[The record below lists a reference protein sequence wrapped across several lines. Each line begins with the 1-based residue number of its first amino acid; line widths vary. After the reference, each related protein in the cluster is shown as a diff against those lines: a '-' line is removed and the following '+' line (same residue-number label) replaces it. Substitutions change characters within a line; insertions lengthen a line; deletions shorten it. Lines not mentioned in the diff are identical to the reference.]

1 VAERLT
7 DQIAGPV
14 PDTTWR
20 PKSSPAGLLGLGAA
34 LALAVAAAASGLFA
48 IRQPV
53 GFAMFL
59 GLLVGFVCGAIA
71 VVFLVFT
78 IGYFRMRYRFGPD
91 GLSINWMGRQEL
103 VGYDRIEGIFAG
115 QRLGQAMRVPGVN
128 WPGFHVGVG
137 RTRVMGFV
145 RYFVTTG
152 DLTDIVL
159 IVTPDVTIAVSPGDT
174 DGFRRDLI
182 GRVEASE
189 SAEPSFLAAAAA
201 EARPA
206 PSPLRDVTLA
216 ATLLAALAVLALC
229 VLYIS
234 VRWASIGDTL
244 TMQFTREGQPLV
256 VGLREDIFKLP
267 GIGAAILIA
276 NLGIGLSIYARE
288 RAAARMLWSISV
300 IVQVLVLVAT
310 ARILH

>member
-1 VAERLT
+1 M
-7 DQIAGPV
+7 

-34 LALAVAAAASGLFA
+34 LFLGLAALASGLFA

-59 GLLVGFVCGAIA
+59 GLLVGFVCGALAI
-71 VVFLVFT
+71 LVLVLT
-78 IGYFRMRYRFGPD
+78 IGYFLMRYRFEPA
-91 GLSINWMGRQEL
+91 GLAVNWLGRREL
-103 VGYDRIEGIFAG
+103 IAYDRVDGIFAG
-115 QRLGQAMRVPGVN
+115 QRLGQAMRVRGLN

-152 DLTDIVL
+152 DLNEIAL
-159 IVTPDVTIAVSPGDT
+159 IVTPDVTFALSPADAA
-174 DGFRRDLI
+174 GFRRELI
-182 GRVEASE
+182 ERVEASE
-189 SAEPSFLAAAAA
+189 QASSPRCHVGESA

-206 PSPLRDVTLA
+206 SSPLRDVTLA
-216 ATLLAALAVLALC
+216 ATILASIAVIVLTGLYIGARWSGIPDVLPMQFSRDGTVLA
-229 VLYIS
+229 Y
-234 VRWASIGDTL
+234 
-244 TMQFTREGQPLV
+244 GQ
-256 VGLREDIFKLP
+256 REDIFKLP

-288 RAAARMLWSISV
+288 RAAARMLWAISV
-300 IVQVLVLVAT
+300 VVQVLMMVAT

>member
-1 VAERLT
+1 
-7 DQIAGPV
+7 V

-20 PKSSPAGLLGLGAA
+20 PRSSPAGFLGLGAA
-34 LALAVAAAASGLFA
+34 LALALAAIASGLFA

-59 GLLVGFVCGAIA
+59 GLLVGFVCGALA
-71 VVFLVFT
+71 VLVLVLAV
-78 IGYFRMRYRFGPD
+78 GYFRLRYRFQPD
-91 GLSINWMGRQEL
+91 GLVITWLGRREII
-103 VGYDRIEGIFAG
+103 GYDRVDGIFAG
-115 QRLGQAMRVPGVN
+115 QRLGQAMRVRGLN

-152 DLTDIVL
+152 DLNEIAL
-159 IVTPDVTIAVSPGDT
+159 IVTPDVTFAVSPADGA
-174 DGFRRDLI
+174 GFRRELI
-182 GRVEASE
+182 GRVEASD
-189 SAEPSFLAAAAA
+189 SAAPSFLAT
-201 EARPA
+201 ETSERPSS

-216 ATLLAALAVLALC
+216 ATVLTSIAILVLC
-229 VLYIS
+229 GLYIS
-234 VRWASIGDTL
+234 VRWAAIPDVL
-244 TMQFTREGQPLV
+244 AMQFSRDGTILAYGQ
-256 VGLREDIFKLP
+256 REDIFKLP

-300 IVQVLVLVAT
+300 IVQILVLVAT

>member
-1 VAERLT
+1 
-7 DQIAGPV
+7 V

-20 PKSSPAGLLGLGAA
+20 PRSSPAGFLGLGAA
-34 LALAVAAAASGLFA
+34 LALALAAIASGLFA

-59 GLLVGFVCGAIA
+59 GLLVGFVCGALA
-71 VVFLVFT
+71 VLVLVLT
-78 IGYFRMRYRFGPD
+78 VGYFRLRYRFEPA
-91 GLSINWMGRQEL
+91 GLVINWLGRKEII
-103 VGYDRIEGIFAG
+103 GYDRVDGIFAG
-115 QRLGQAMRVPGVN
+115 QRLGQAMRVRGLN

-152 DLTDIVL
+152 DLNEIAL
-159 IVTPDVTIAVSPGDT
+159 IVTPDVTFAVSPADAA
-174 DGFRRDLI
+174 GFRRELI

-189 SAEPSFLAAAAA
+189 SAEPTFLTN
-201 EARPA
+201 EPSSSTPAR
-206 PSPLRDVTLA
+206 SPLRDVTLA
-216 ATLLAALAVLALC
+216 ATVLASIAVLA
-229 VLYIS
+229 VTALYIS
-234 VRWASIGDTL
+234 VRWASIPDVL
-244 TMQFTREGQPLV
+244 AMQFSRDGTILAYGQ
-256 VGLREDIFKLP
+256 REDIFKLP

-300 IVQVLVLVAT
+300 VVQVLVLVAT

>member
-1 VAERLT
+1 M
-7 DQIAGPV
+7 

-20 PKSSPAGLLGLGAA
+20 PKSSPAGFLGLGAA
-34 LALAVAAAASGLFA
+34 LTLALAAGASALFA

-59 GLLVGFVCGAIA
+59 GLLVGFVCGALA
-71 VVFLVFT
+71 VVVLVFT
-78 IGYFRMRYRFGPD
+78 VGFFRLRYRFGPD
-91 GLSINWMGRQEL
+91 GLAINWLGRKE
-103 VGYDRIEGIFAG
+103 VIGYDRVDGIFAG
-115 QRLGQAMRVPGVN
+115 QRLGQAMRVRGLN

-152 DLTDIVL
+152 DLNEIAL
-159 IVTPDVTIAVSPGDT
+159 IVTPDVTYAVSPADVA
-174 DGFRRDLI
+174 GFRRELI
-182 GRVEASE
+182 ERVEASE
-189 SAEPSFLAAAAA
+189 SAEPSFLANESSEPVAT
-201 EARPA
+201 
-206 PSPLRDVTLA
+206 PSPLRDVTLFG
-216 ATLLAALAVLALC
+216 TILGSLAILALC
-229 VLYIS
+229 GLYIS
-234 VRWASIGDTL
+234 LRWASIPEVL
-244 TMQFTREGQPLV
+244 AMQFSRDGAILAYGQ
-256 VGLREDIFKLP
+256 REDIFKLP

-300 IVQVLVLVAT
+300 VVQVLVLVAT

>member
-1 VAERLT
+1 
-7 DQIAGPV
+7 V

-20 PKSSPAGLLGLGAA
+20 PKSSPAGFLGLGAA
-34 LALAVAAAASGLFA
+34 LALALAATTSALFA

-59 GLLVGFVCGAIA
+59 GLLVGFVCGALA
-71 VVFLVFT
+71 VLVLVLT
-78 IGYFRMRYRFGPD
+78 VGYFRLRYRFEPA
-91 GLSINWMGRQEL
+91 GLVVNWLGRREII
-103 VGYDRIEGIFAG
+103 GYDRVDGIFAG
-115 QRLGQAMRVPGVN
+115 QRLGQAMRVRGLN

-152 DLTDIVL
+152 DLNEIAL
-159 IVTPDVTIAVSPGDT
+159 IVTPDVTFALSPADAA
-174 DGFRRDLI
+174 GFRRELI

-189 SAEPSFLAAAAA
+189 MGASTGVSSDDS
-201 EARPA
+201 EARPH

-216 ATLLAALAVLALC
+216 ATILASIAVIVLTG
-229 VLYIS
+229 LYIGA
-234 VRWASIGDTL
+234 RWSGIPDVL
-244 TMQFTREGQPLV
+244 PMQFSRDGTILAYGQ
-256 VGLREDIFKLP
+256 REDIFKLP

-276 NLGIGLSIYARE
+276 NLGIGLAIYARE
-288 RAAARMLWSISV
+288 RAAARMLWAISIV
-300 IVQVLVLVAT
+300 VQVLMMVAT

>member
-1 VAERLT
+1 
-7 DQIAGPV
+7 V

-20 PKSSPAGLLGLGAA
+20 PRSSPAGFLGLGAA
-34 LALAVAAAASGLFA
+34 LTLALAAVASGLFA

-59 GLLVGFVCGAIA
+59 GLLVGFVCGALA
-71 VVFLVFT
+71 VLVLVLT
-78 IGYFRMRYRFGPD
+78 VGYFRLRYRFEPA
-91 GLSINWMGRQEL
+91 GLAINWLGRREII
-103 VGYDRIEGIFAG
+103 GYDRVDGIFAG
-115 QRLGQAMRVPGVN
+115 QRLGQAMRVRGLN
-128 WPGFHVGVG
+128 WPGFHIGVG

-152 DLTDIVL
+152 DLNEIAL
-159 IVTPDVTIAVSPGDT
+159 IVTPDVTFAVSPADGP
-174 DGFRRDLI
+174 GFRRELI
-182 GRVEASE
+182 SRVEASD
-189 SAEPSFLAAAAA
+189 SAEPSFLSN
-201 EARPA
+201 EAVEKPPT

-216 ATLLAALAVLALC
+216 ATVLASIAILALC
-229 VLYIS
+229 GLYIS
-234 VRWASIGDTL
+234 LRWASIPDVL
-244 TMQFTREGQPLV
+244 AMQFSRDGAILAYGQ
-256 VGLREDIFKLP
+256 REDIFKLP

-300 IVQVLVLVAT
+300 VVQVLVLVAT

>member
-1 VAERLT
+1 M
-7 DQIAGPV
+7 

-34 LALAVAAAASGLFA
+34 TFLGLAALASGLFA

-59 GLLVGFVCGAIA
+59 GLLVGFVCGALAILI
-71 VVFLVFT
+71 LVLT
-78 IGYFRMRYRFGPD
+78 TGYFLMRYRFEPT
-91 GLSINWMGRQEL
+91 GLTVNWLGRREL
-103 VGYDRIEGIFAG
+103 IAYDRVDGIFAG
-115 QRLGQAMRVPGVN
+115 QRLGQAMRVRGLN

-152 DLTDIVL
+152 DLNEIAL
-159 IVTPDVTIAVSPGDT
+159 IVTPDVTFALSPADAA
-174 DGFRRDLI
+174 GFRRELI
-182 GRVEASE
+182 ARVEASDLG
-189 SAEPSFLAAAAA
+189 PSLAAPS
-201 EARPA
+201 EASEPRPA

-216 ATLLAALAVLALC
+216 ATTLASLAVIVLTG
-229 VLYIS
+229 LYIGA
-234 VRWASIGDTL
+234 RWSAIPDVL
-244 TMQFTREGQPLV
+244 AMQFSRDGTILAYGQ
-256 VGLREDIFKLP
+256 REDVFRLP

-276 NLGIGLSIYARE
+276 NLGIGLAIYARE
-288 RAAARMLWSISV
+288 RAAARMLWAVSV
-300 IVQVLVLVAT
+300 VVQVLMMVAT

>member
-1 VAERLT
+1 M
-7 DQIAGPV
+7 

-34 LALAVAAAASGLFA
+34 LFLALAALASGLFA

-59 GLLVGFVCGAIA
+59 GLLVGFVCGALAILL
-71 VVFLVFT
+71 LVLT
-78 IGYFRMRYRFGPD
+78 VGYFRMRYRFEPT
-91 GLSINWMGRQEL
+91 GLAVNWLGRREHIA
-103 VGYDRIEGIFAG
+103 YDRVDGIFTG
-115 QRLGQAMRVPGVN
+115 QRLGQAMRVRGLN

-152 DLTDIVL
+152 DLNEIAL
-159 IVTPDVTIAVSPGDT
+159 IVTPDVTFALSPADAA
-174 DGFRRDLI
+174 GFRRELI

-189 SAEPSFLAAAAA
+189 VGGPAALPADSTKSAAP
-201 EARPA
+201 
-206 PSPLRDVTLA
+206 PSPLRDVTLG
-216 ATLLAALAVLALC
+216 ATILASIAVIVLTG
-229 VLYIS
+229 LYIGA
-234 VRWASIGDTL
+234 RWSAIPDVL
-244 TMQFTREGQPLV
+244 PMQFSRDGAILAYGQ
-256 VGLREDIFKLP
+256 REDIFKLP

-276 NLGIGLSIYARE
+276 NLGIGLAIYARE
-288 RAAARMLWSISV
+288 QAAARMLWSISV
-300 IVQVLVLVAT
+300 VVQVLMMVAT

>member
-1 VAERLT
+1 M
-7 DQIAGPV
+7 

-34 LALAVAAAASGLFA
+34 LFLTLAALASALFA

-59 GLLVGFVCGAIA
+59 GLLVGFVCGALAILL
-71 VVFLVFT
+71 LVLT
-78 IGYFRMRYRFGPD
+78 IGYFRMRYRFEPA
-91 GLSINWMGRQEL
+91 GLTVNWLGRREL
-103 VGYDRIEGIFAG
+103 IEYERVDGIFAG
-115 QRLGQAMRVPGVN
+115 QRLGQAMRVRGLN

-152 DLTDIVL
+152 DLNEIAL
-159 IVTPDVTIAVSPGDT
+159 IVTPDVTFALSPADAA
-174 DGFRRDLI
+174 GFRRELI

-189 SAEPSFLAAAAA
+189 MGVSAGVSSDDA
-201 EARPA
+201 EVRPV
-206 PSPLRDVTLA
+206 PSPLRDITLA
-216 ATLLAALAVLALC
+216 ATIL
-229 VLYIS
+229 
-234 VRWASIGDTL
+234 ASIAVIVL
-244 TMQFTREGQPLV
+244 TGAYIGARWSGIPDVLPMQFSRDGTILAYGQ
-256 VGLREDIFKLP
+256 REDIFKLP

-276 NLGIGLSIYARE
+276 NLGIGLAIYARE
-288 RAAARMLWSISV
+288 RAAARMLWAISV
-300 IVQVLVLVAT
+300 VVQVLMMVAT

>member
-1 VAERLT
+1 
-7 DQIAGPV
+7 V

-20 PKSSPAGLLGLGAA
+20 PKSSPAGFLGLGAA
-34 LALAVAAAASGLFA
+34 LALALAATTSALFA

-59 GLLVGFVCGAIA
+59 GLLVGFVCGALA
-71 VVFLVFT
+71 VLVLVLT
-78 IGYFRMRYRFGPD
+78 VGYFRLRYRFEPA
-91 GLSINWMGRQEL
+91 GLVINWLGRREII
-103 VGYDRIEGIFAG
+103 GYDRVDGIFAG
-115 QRLGQAMRVPGVN
+115 QRLGQAMRVRGLN

-152 DLTDIVL
+152 DLNEIAL
-159 IVTPDVTIAVSPGDT
+159 IVTPDVTFALSPADAA
-174 DGFRRDLI
+174 GFRRELI
-182 GRVEASE
+182 GRVEASD
-189 SAEPSFLAAAAA
+189 SAAPSFLSPEAA
-201 EARPA
+201 EKTAT

-216 ATLLAALAVLALC
+216 ATVLASIAILALC
-229 VLYIS
+229 ALYIS
-234 VRWASIGDTL
+234 VRWAAIPDVL
-244 TMQFTREGQPLV
+244 AMQFSRDGTILAYGQ
-256 VGLREDIFKLP
+256 REDIFKLP

-300 IVQVLVLVAT
+300 VVQVLVLVAT

>member
-1 VAERLT
+1 
-7 DQIAGPV
+7 V

-34 LALAVAAAASGLFA
+34 VVLALAALASVLFA

-59 GLLVGFVCGAIA
+59 GLLVGFVCGALA
-71 VVFLVFT
+71 LLVLVLT
-78 IGYFRMRYRFGPD
+78 IGYFRMRYRFEPA
-91 GLSINWMGRQEL
+91 GLAVNWLGRREL
-103 VGYDRIEGIFAG
+103 IAYERVDGIFAG
-115 QRLGQAMRVPGVN
+115 QRLGQAMRVRGLN

-152 DLTDIVL
+152 DLNKIAL
-159 IVTPDVTIAVSPGDT
+159 IVTPDVTFALSPADAT
-174 DGFRRDLI
+174 GFRRELI
-182 GRVEASE
+182 ERVEASE
-189 SAEPSFLAAAAA
+189 AGVPAGAAPDASAPA
-201 EARPA
+201 PA

-216 ATLLAALAVLALC
+216 ATILASVAVIVLTG
-229 VLYIS
+229 LYIGA
-234 VRWASIGDTL
+234 RWSAIPDVL
-244 TMQFTREGQPLV
+244 PMQFSRDGTILAYGQ
-256 VGLREDIFKLP
+256 REDIFKLP

-276 NLGIGLSIYARE
+276 NLGIGLAVYARE
-288 RAAARMLWSISV
+288 RAAARMLWAISV
-300 IVQVLVLVAT
+300 VVQVLMMVAT